1 MNIIIKIDRVIEA
14 IQTWMCLVLFV
25 SIVVLGTTQ
34 VFGRYIYALSIPWTE
49 ELMRFM
55 AIWLA
60 MIGSSLTIRVDE
72 HVSVDLL
79 IGYVNNHKI
88 KAGLFVLARLI
99 CVVFL
104 LIFLPASIKLIL
116 NTTSS
121 MATSLPLP
129 YSYIYTGIP
138 IGIVMMLLSYA
149 STIPKYAKEY
159 LRGER

>member
-1 MNIIIKIDRVIEA
+1 MNILIKIDRVIEK
-14 IQTWMCLVLFV
+14 IQTLICFVLFV
-25 SIVVLGTTQ
+25 FILTLGSIQ

-79 IGYVNNHKI
+79 IGYMNNNKI
-88 KAGLFVLARLI
+88 KATLFVIARLI

-104 LIFLPASIKLIL
+104 LMFLPASIKLIL
-116 NTTSS
+116 KATSS

-129 YSYIYTGIP
+129 YSYIYAGVP

-159 LRGER
+159 LKGER